1 MKANKKIIGLIL
13 AGGIMI
19 GTGFALGDA
28 QYNDSLPVEQNLELI
43 QTKTEERNDILELKK
58 EQENSNKEDLIS
70 RDLNQILKDTNTDYE
85 IEVVSHGTAIIN
97 IIWKDFEKNSTM
109 YMETKNALKQS
120 NLDDTINA
128 IAVFLSQ
135 EFVNNGYSKNVSLT
149 LKDKNKSLLYG
160 IYIGD
165 NFTNGYKVSY
175 Y

>member
-13 AGGIMI
+13 AGGLLIT
-19 GTGFALGDA
+19 TGFVVGNR
-28 QYNDSLPVEQNLELI
+28 QYNDSLPVEQNIELI
-43 QTKTEERNDILELKK
+43 QTKTEERNDVLELKK
-58 EQENSNKEDLIS
+58 KQENSNKEDLIS

-85 IEVVSHGTAIIN
+85 IEFVSHGTAIIN
-97 IIWKDFEKNSTM
+97 IIWKDFEKDPTM

-120 NLDDTINA
+120 NLDDTINE

-135 EFVNNGYSKNVSLT
+135 ELVSNGYGKNVSLT

-160 IYIGD
+160 VYIGE
-165 NFTNGYKVSY
+165 NGYTTKY

>member
-1 MKANKKIIGLIL
+1 MKANKKIIGLVI
-13 AGGIMI
+13 AGIIMI
-19 GTGFALGDA
+19 GAGFVIGGR
-28 QYNDSLPVEQNLELI
+28 QYEDSLPVEQNIELI

-85 IEVVSHGTAIIN
+85 IEFVSHGTAIIN
-97 IIWKDFEKNSTM
+97 IIWKDFEEDPTM

-120 NLDDTINA
+120 NLDDTINE

-135 EFVNNGYSKNVSLT
+135 ELVNNGYGKNVSLT

-165 NFTNGYKVSY
+165 NFTNGYKISY